1 MPKMVSFDDY
11 LKTFR
16 QTVLLDMS
24 LLIDQKLVE
33 NATIE
38 KFNFEMKKNLYY

>member
-1 MPKMVSFDDY
+1 MVIFDDY

-16 QTVLLDMS
+16 QTVLPDMS

-38 KFNFEMKKNLYY
+38 TFNFEMKKNLYF